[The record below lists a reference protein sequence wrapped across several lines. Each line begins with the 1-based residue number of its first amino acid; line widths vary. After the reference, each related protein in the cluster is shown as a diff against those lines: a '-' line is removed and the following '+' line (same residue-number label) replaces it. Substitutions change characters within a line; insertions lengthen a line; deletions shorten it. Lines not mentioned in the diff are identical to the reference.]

1 MFGVIKVTF
10 DLDGCP
16 MSQSYTIFLCIRDVT
31 LHITGVSLFAQSR
44 SLLRSLVPSVFSHT
58 DQVRISVTSSH
69 KLFILRQKVGQ
80 TWNILMVASS
90 HR

>member
-1 MFGVIKVTF
+1 MDV
-10 DLDGCP
+10 P
-16 MSQSYTIFLCIRDVT
+16 SYTIFLCIRVVT

-44 SLLRSLVPSVFSHT
+44 SILRSLVPSVSSHT
-58 DQVRISVTSSH
+58 EMVRISVTSSH